1 MLLNA
6 SAPSRFVEF
15 GLMAKPAPS
24 LMDKIVSLCKRRGF
38 VFPASEIYGGQGS
51 TYDWGPL
58 GVELKRRVKEAWWES
73 LVYARR
79 DVVGLDSAIIQSP
92 RVWEASGHVG
102 GFSDPLIDNK
112 TSKQRYRADHLV
124 EEHAAGLRKAGKDAD
139 ADALLARL
147 PAALGDNAALH
158 ALILSADI
166 KDPKSGTADWT
177 EVRRFD
183 LMFKTHVGPV
193 EDTAS
198 VAYLR
203 PETAQGIFINFN
215 NVVNAARTKLPFGIA
230 QVGKS
235 FRNEITPGNFVFR
248 TREFEQMEMEWFC
261 RPAEAGEWYAFW
273 KKERF
278 QWYLDLGIR
287 AERLRMREHAP
298 DELAHYADGCA
309 DVEYEFP
316 FGWSELE
323 GVANRTDYDLKK
335 HAEHSGE
342 RLAWYDQQA
351 NEHIVP
357 YVIEPAAGCDRTAMT
372 FLVDAYDEE
381 PDEKEPRVVLRFHPR
396 IAPVTVAVF
405 PLVKKEGMP
414 EKAAEIERG
423 LRRRFRTMIEENQSI
438 GRRYRRQDEIGTPFC
453 VTVDGDTLQDDT
465 VTLRE
470 RDTMTQERIAVSDLP
485 AALDARIAAW
495 KRPQTAGVA

>member
-1 MLLNA
+1 M
-6 SAPSRFVEF
+6 S
-15 GLMAKPAPS
+15 KPQPA

-58 GVELKRRVKEAWWES
+58 GVELKRRVKDAWWS
-73 LVYARR
+73 SMVYDRQ

-92 RVWEASGHVG
+92 DVWRASGHVG

-124 EEHAAGLRKAGKDAD
+124 EGKIEKYRKKGRTDKAE
-139 ADALLARL
+139 ALQAKLGVAV
-147 PAALGDNAALH
+147 GDNEALRR
-158 ALILSADI
+158 LILDEGI
-166 KDPKSGTADWT
+166 KCPVSGTDDWT
-177 EVRRFD
+177 EVRQFN
-183 LMFKTHVGPV
+183 LMFETHVGAV
-193 EDTAS
+193 QDSAS

-215 NVVNAARTKLPFGIA
+215 NVVTATRKKLPFGIA
-230 QVGKS
+230 QIGKS

-248 TREFEQMEMEWFC
+248 TREFEQMEMEFFC
-261 RPAEAGEWYAFW
+261 RPEEAGQWFDYW
-273 KKERF
+273 QQQRY
-278 QWYLDLGIR
+278 QWYLDLGVDPDKL
-287 AERLRMREHAP
+287 RLRQHAT
-298 DELAHYADGCA
+298 DELAHYADGCG
-309 DVEYEFP
+309 DVEYLFP

-323 GVANRTDYDLKK
+323 GIANRTDYDLKK
-335 HAEHSGE
+335 HSEASGTA
-342 RLAWYDQQA
+342 LSWFDQEN
-351 NEHIVP
+351 NEHVTP

-381 PDEKEPRVVLRFHPR
+381 GEGKDQRVVLRFHPR

-414 EKAAEIERG
+414 ERAEELERS
-423 LRRRFRTMIEENQSI
+423 LRRHFTTAIEFNQSI

-453 VTVDGDTLQDDT
+453 VTVDGDTLQDGT

-470 RDTMTQERIAVSDLP
+470 RDSMSQERVP
-485 AALDARIAAW
+485 ADQLVAILEERIAAW
-495 KRPQTAGVA
+495 RRPEPAPAS

>member
-1 MLLNA
+1 
-6 SAPSRFVEF
+6 
-15 GLMAKPAPS
+15 MAKPAPS

-58 GVELKRRVKEAWWES
+58 GVELKRRVKDAWWES
-73 LVYARR
+73 MIYSRR

-92 RVWEASGHVG
+92 KVWEASGHVG
-102 GFSDPLIDNK
+102 GFSDPMIDNK

-124 EEHAAGLRKAGKDAD
+124 EAHAAKLRDAGKADA
-139 ADALLARL
+139 ADALLSRL
-147 PAALGDNAALH
+147 RSSMSDHAALH
-158 ALILSADI
+158 ALILESGI
-166 KDPKSGTADWT
+166 KDPESGSTDWT
-177 EVRRFD
+177 EVRQFN
-183 LMFKTHVGPV
+183 LMFKTQVGAV
-193 EDTAS
+193 EGTSS

-215 NVVNAARTKLPFGIA
+215 NVVNAARMKLPFGIA
-230 QVGKS
+230 QIGKS

-261 RPAEAGEWYAFW
+261 RPDDAATWYEYW
-273 KKERF
+273 KEHRYR
-278 QWYLDLGIR
+278 WYLELGIR
-287 AERLRMREHAP
+287 PERLRLRPHAD
-298 DELAHYADGCA
+298 DELAHYAKGCA

-323 GVANRTDYDLKK
+323 GIANRADYDLKQ
-335 HAEHSGE
+335 HTEHSGE
-342 RLAWYDQQA
+342 KLAWYDQEK
-351 NEHIVP
+351 NEHVVP
-357 YVIEPAAGCDRTAMT
+357 FVIEPAAGCDRTAMT

-381 PDEKEPRVVLRFHPR
+381 ADGEDTRVVLRFHPR

-414 EKAAEIERG
+414 EKAAEIERD
-423 LRRRFRTMIEENQSI
+423 LWRHFRTAMEENQSI

-453 VTVDGDTLQDDT
+453 VTVDGDTLQNGT

-470 RDTMTQERIAVSDLP
+470 RDGMTQERIPAGDLTAVIEQ
-485 AALDARIAAW
+485 RIALW
-495 KRPQTAGVA
+495 KRPQPAPVA